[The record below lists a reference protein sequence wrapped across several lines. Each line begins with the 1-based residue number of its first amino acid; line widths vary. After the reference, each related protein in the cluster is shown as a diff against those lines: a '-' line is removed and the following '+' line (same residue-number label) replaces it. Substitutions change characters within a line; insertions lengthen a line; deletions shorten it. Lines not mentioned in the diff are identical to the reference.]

1 MRSRGVLVIDE
12 LFDNQLEKTL
22 AADQQRVEALFT

>member
-1 MRSRGVLVIDE
+1 MRSRGVVVLDE
-12 LFDNQLEKTL
+12 LVEHQLEKTL